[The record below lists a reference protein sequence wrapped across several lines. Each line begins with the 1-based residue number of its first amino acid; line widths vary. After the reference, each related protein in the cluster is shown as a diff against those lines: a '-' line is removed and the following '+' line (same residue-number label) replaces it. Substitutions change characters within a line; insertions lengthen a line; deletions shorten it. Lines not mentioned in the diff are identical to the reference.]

1 MGVSHALYVAQ
12 MRARK
17 LWLRSQSGRDVS
29 LRGICTQAALQAE
42 AQSSRRRSV
51 FASQLFPA
59 LLAPCKAAAVSITLK
74 DKITPGSPLSD
85 CPCALPGQLSLT
97 EVAFFSCRILG
108 AGHDPPRVLLVCRR
122 GLVC

>member
-1 MGVSHALYVAQ
+1 MHCC
-12 MRARK
+12 
-17 LWLRSQSGRDVS
+17 RSSDA
-29 LRGICTQAALQAE
+29 CTQAVAE
-42 AQSSRRRSV
+42 IAVRERCVPEGDLHTGSIAGGVTKQQRKVSLCK
-51 FASQLFPA
+51 QLFPA
-59 LLAPCKAAAVSITLK
+59 LLAPCKAEAVSITLK